1 MLYSGIDLHKRS
13 LVIHILDGATTREA
27 QLNSVGGAG
36 PAYFGTFAGE
46 STFAAFKHMFLAS
59 DGAYI
64 QPAFRERVEIHWMR
78 PSYNITARPRRLGQI
93 ANPSSGRSR
102 TR

>member
-36 PAYFGTFAGE
+36 LAYFGTFAGE
-46 STFAAFKHMFLAS
+46 STFAAF
-59 DGAYI
+59 
-64 QPAFRERVEIHWMR
+64 ERVEIHWMR
-78 PSYNITARPRRLGQI
+78 PSYNMTARPRRLGQI